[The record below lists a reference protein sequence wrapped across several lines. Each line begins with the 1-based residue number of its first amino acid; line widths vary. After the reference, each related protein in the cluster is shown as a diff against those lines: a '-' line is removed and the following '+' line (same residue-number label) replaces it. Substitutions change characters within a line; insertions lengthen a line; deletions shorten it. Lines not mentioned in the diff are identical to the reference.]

1 MFAVNRVIR
10 LFAVLATGLVFLP
23 AAVASAQE
31 PGVTLD
37 PASPSA
43 KEYAL
48 PIDAARR
55 EASGGSASSSPS
67 GSTLFGEGV
76 SREKPRQLTA
86 SARSG
91 GGSTSSDDDDRN
103 DGSDDLAATGFD
115 VGSGPDGS
123 GAPETEKASAGS
135 STALIGG
142 GLGVLF
148 LAALGGL
155 ALRAMRQPD

>member
-1 MFAVNRVIR
+1 MR
-10 LFAVLATGLVFLP
+10 LFAVLVAILVLP
-23 AAVASAQE
+23 AAVAAAQE

-55 EASGGSASSSPS
+55 EAGGGSSGSGRGGESASSSPS

-76 SREKPRQLTA
+76 SREKPRELTA
-86 SARSG
+86 SARSDG
-91 GGSTSSDDDDRN
+91 DTTSSDGDDRG
-103 DGSDDLAATGFD
+103 DGSDDLAET
-115 VGSGPDGS
+115 GSGLDGS
-123 GAPETEKASAGS
+123 GSPETEKASAGS

-148 LAALGGL
+148 LAALGGF
-155 ALRAMRQPD
+155 ALRATRQPD